1 MKLQLNL
8 CTAPRENKRPFLA
21 GAAAIGVV
29 AALAL
34 LFLSHA
40 AYKSWHA
47 NRELRVDIARLER
60 DIRANEQ
67 KQQRLETTFQTP
79 QAQQVLDRAAFLNS
93 LIGQRSFPWNKIF
106 TDLEQT
112 LPPGVRVV
120 TISPKLENGRA
131 QLTLSVGASA
141 DEAKIKFLE
150 ALEKSKVFSAVQVRS
165 ERRDQTGATDR
176 VVVDLTVWYETI

>member
-8 CTAPRENKRPFLA
+8 STAPRENKRPFLA
-21 GAAAIGVV
+21 GAAVIGAV

-60 DIRANEQ
+60 EIRTNEQ
-67 KQQRLETTFQTP
+67 KQQNLETAFQSP
-79 QAQQVLDRAAFLNS
+79 QAQQVLDRAGFLNS

-106 TDLEQT
+106 ADLEQT
-112 LPPGVRVV
+112 LPSGVRVV
-120 TISPKLENGRA
+120 SISPKLDNGRA
-131 QLTLSVGASA
+131 LLTLSVGAST

-150 ALEKSKVFSAVQVRS
+150 ALEKSKVFSAVQVHS
-165 ERRDQTGATDR
+165 ERRDQAGATDH